1 VIWMAG
7 RPNRFVPAKGAP
19 KASAREA
26 VLAQWRGIDLTA
38 RETAAARSA
47 KAVQDL
53 MPRVLTG
60 LRFDRRR
67 GEAEIMRVWNN
78 SMDPS
83 ITAHAQPVGINKGTL
98 FVNVDSSVW
107 LDEIVRYRRKEIL
120 VRLQH
125 SFGIEL
131 VKRISFRIG

>member
-1 VIWMAG
+1 M
-7 RPNRFVPAKGAP
+7 
-19 KASAREA
+19 
-26 VLAQWRGIDLTA
+26 LAQWRGIDLTA

-53 MPRVLTG
+53 MPKVLTG

>member
-1 VIWMAG
+1 MLAK
-7 RPNRFVPAKGAP
+7 PNKFIPPKGPP
-19 KASAREA
+19 KARAREA
-26 VLAQWRGIDLTA
+26 VLAQWRGIDLTSREVA
-38 RETAAARSA
+38 RGNPA
-47 KAVQDL
+47 KAAHEL

-78 SMDPS
+78 SIDPS
-83 ITAHAQPVGINKGTL
+83 IAAHAQPVGINKGTL

-120 VRLQH
+120 GRLQH
-125 SFGIEL
+125 SFGRDMIA
-131 VKRISFRIG
+131 RISFRLG

>member
-1 VIWMAG
+1 MRMLA
-7 RPNRFVPAKGAP
+7 RPNKFIPAKGPP
-19 KASAREA
+19 KASAKEA
-26 VLAQWRGIDLTA
+26 VLAQWRGIDLTSREVA
-38 RETAAARSA
+38 RGHSA
-47 KAVQDL
+47 KAAQDL

-78 SMDPS
+78 SMDPT
-83 ITAHAQPVGINKGTL
+83 IAAHAQPVGINKGTL